1 MRKRLK
7 LSALFILL
15 LFGNLNAQNLTGVKI
30 CINPG
35 HGGYDSD
42 DRNVVIAPYTSGN
55 QNGFWESKSNLDKG
69 LQLKAMLD
77 AAGATT
83 IITRTTNT
91 TADDLPLSQIVAIAN
106 QSNSDFMLS
115 IHSNA
120 GNGIANHVLMIHYG
134 ADLTDTNIYANYN
147 PNNPAQKLLS
157 DKSRAISTEIAKNLY
172 ANQLNTWSS
181 GYSVSGDKTFA
192 RIAMGWSDGYG
203 VLRGLTVPGVIS
215 EGSMHDYIPETYRLM
230 NMEYKWLEAWNFYKS
245 FCSYYNGGQI
255 PTGNIAG
262 MVRDSRIKLETTYYK
277 LKGQDEMLPLN
288 GAKITLIETGD
299 VYTVDNMQN
308 GLYVFKNLNPGI
320 YHVKA
325 QKEGYYD
332 QTLEVNVTADKIS
345 YASFKLNRVRNTP
358 PEVVS
363 YTPQVVITDSVNAS
377 TSISITFNWDMD
389 AQSTEKA
396 FSISPA
402 VAGKFTWED
411 TNYRLRFTP
420 DKPLEKNTLYTVTL
434 DKTASHPDNL
444 SMTSGF
450 SFQFRT
456 KNRNRLSLIAVYPFD
471 GAKSVY
477 YNNPYFR
484 LIFDKK
490 LNTTNLST
498 AVKVLDETNTI
509 IAKSARSVSNNSVTL
524 PYGSSYFNLSQ
535 NLIAGKEYTLV
546 VDGDV
551 MDEDGLKVVEPL
563 NIKFKATD
571 VAKNFPELI
580 NPFENVSLVY
590 IPDGSTGVE
599 TGSVSI
605 SSTKLFGNNGN
616 NISAAFSGKN
626 GSALFGLLNPINVS
640 IDKVIGLHLFGDFT
654 GNELSLQFS
663 VPGMVRYLKLCDLN
677 FYGWEFHE
685 VDLSALPNLSEWT
698 LTGLKIER
706 KNEFLFSAKSEILLD
721 NMLIYNEPALS
732 VKNYNSENISIYPNP
747 ASEFIHVKG
756 TFGAVTNLKLY
767 SLNGMLIR
775 ETVDNKIFA
784 GDILLGT
791 YILKVEFNHKSYT
804 FPVFVVH

>member
-1 MRKRLK
+1 MWNRLK
-7 LSALFILL
+7 LSAFFIFL

-42 DRNVVIAPYTSGN
+42 DRNVVIAPFASGN

-69 LQLKAMLD
+69 LQLKSMLD

-106 QSNSDFMLS
+106 QSNADFMLS

-120 GNGIANHVLMIHYG
+120 GNGIANYVLMIHYG
-134 ADLTDTNIYANYN
+134 ADLTDTNIYPNFN

-181 GYSVSGDKTFA
+181 GYSVTGDKTFA

-230 NMEYKWLEAWNFYKS
+230 NMDYKWLEAWNFYKS
-245 FCSYYNGGQI
+245 FCTYYNGGPI

-262 MVRDSRIKLETTYYK
+262 MIRDSRIKLETTYYK

-288 GAKITLIETGD
+288 GAKVTLIETGEE
-299 VYTVDNMQN
+299 YTVDILQN

-325 QKEGYYD
+325 QKEGFYD
-332 QTLEVNVTADKIS
+332 QTVEVSVTADKIS

-358 PEVVS
+358 PQVVS
-363 YTPQVVITDSVNAS
+363 YTPQVAITDSVIAS
-377 TSISITFNWDMD
+377 TTITLTFNWDMD
-389 AQSTEKA
+389 TESVENA
-396 FSISPA
+396 FRISPT

-434 DKTASHPDNL
+434 EKSASHPDNL
-444 SMTSGF
+444 SMTSDF

-456 KNRNRLSLIAVYPFD
+456 KSRNRLSLVAVYPFD
-471 GAKSVY
+471 GAKNVY
-477 YNNPYFR
+477 YYNPYFR
-484 LIFDKK
+484 LVFDKK

-498 AVKVLDETNTI
+498 AIRVVDETNSTLT
-509 IAKSARSVSNNSVTL
+509 KVTRSVTNNTVIA
-524 PYGSSYFNLSQ
+524 PYGSSYFNLL
-535 NLIAGKEYTLV
+535 NYLIVGKEYTLII
-546 VDGDV
+546 DGDV
-551 MDEDGLKVVEPL
+551 MDDEGLKVVEPIQL
-563 NIKFKATD
+563 KFKAAD

-580 NPFENVSLVY
+580 QPFEQVNFEF
-590 IPDGSTGVE
+590 IPDGSYGIAS
-599 TGSVSI
+599 GSVSLT
-605 SSTKLFGNNGN
+605 STKLFGTYGN
-616 NISAAFSGKN
+616 NITTSFSANN
-626 GSALFGLLNPINVS
+626 GSALYGILNPLNVNN
-640 IDKVIGLHLFGDFT
+640 DKVLGLHIFGDLT

-663 VPGMVRYLKLCDLN
+663 KQGNVQYLKLCDLN

-685 VDLSALPNLSEWT
+685 VELSSLSNPSEWI

-706 KNEFLFSAKSEILLD
+706 KNEYLFSAKSEILLD
-721 NMLIYNEPALS
+721 NMLLYDAPVLS
-732 VKNYNSENISIYPNP
+732 VKNTNADNISIYPNP
-747 ASEFIHVKG
+747 ASTFIHIKG
-756 TFGAVTNLKLY
+756 VYSEVSNLKLY
-767 SLNGMLIR
+767 SITGSLIK
-775 ETVDNKIFA
+775 ETFGDKIYT
-784 GDILLGT
+784 GDINQGT
-791 YILKVEFNHKSYT
+791 YILRVELNQKTYT
-804 FPVFVVH
+804 FPVFVIH